1 MNKDQLKL
9 IITVTLINAITS
21 LGFFVGLLLLA
32 EQADAMDRNQALV
45 ELFSPTE
52 VVDWSNEK
60 VIDATGEVGPN
71 AIRGAG
77 EINAIS

>member
-9 IITVTLINAITS
+9 IITVTLISAITS

-45 ELFSPTE
+45 ELF
-52 VVDWSNEK
+52 NGK
-60 VIDATGEVGPN
+60 
-71 AIRGAG
+71 
-77 EINAIS
+77 ISSLPYDFIYGG